1 MKKLVKIILAVL
13 LAFAAV
19 FSMACGDSEN
29 AVTAPGL
36 RFMKFKG
43 DDFYTVYGYG
53 AEEGVA
59 SLDIGKIAAR
69 HVVKVYDVP
78 INFVFVV
85 ALILAAV
92 TRERNSRVFR

>member
-29 AVTAPGL
+29 AATEPGL

-59 SLDIGKIAAR
+59 SLDIGKIAADNG
-69 HVVKVYDVP
+69 VVIGRIKTGAFDV
-78 INFVFVV
+78 
-85 ALILAAV
+85 
-92 TRERNSRVFR
+92 